1 MSRYAKAVL
10 GALLAIS
17 TWGTT
22 AAVDGSFDAVEWFG
36 LLGAVAT
43 ALGVYLAPNVP
54 PPGEPADPMV
64 SEIHPVDGAA

>member
-1 MSRYAKAVL
+1 MNRYAKAIL
-10 GALLAIS
+10 AALLAIS

-43 ALGVYLAPNVP
+43 AVGVYVTPNQPPAGEAPR
-54 PPGEPADPMV
+54 ADM
-64 SEIHPVDGAA
+64 SEQHV

>member
-1 MSRYAKAVL
+1 MNRYAKAVL
-10 GALLAIS
+10 AALLAIS

-43 ALGVYLAPNVP
+43 AVGVYLAPNQP
-54 PPGEPADPMV
+54 PAGEPRDPGM
-64 SEIHPVDGAA
+64 SEQAPA